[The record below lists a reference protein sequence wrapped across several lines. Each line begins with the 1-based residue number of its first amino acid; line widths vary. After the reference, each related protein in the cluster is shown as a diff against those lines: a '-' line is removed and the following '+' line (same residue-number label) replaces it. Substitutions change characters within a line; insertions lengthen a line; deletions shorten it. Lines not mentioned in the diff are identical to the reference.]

1 MSTFYTSFDSCLSP
15 ISEEENTILVPDRG
29 SPPPKRPINQ
39 TDFTEKAN
47 YIQDSVTWLHHEIFK
62 MKKLDRDLMASF
74 QHMLKTVKSLKQMN
88 KCFEEQT
95 NFRYN
100 LENEEISHAL
110 VDLPATNNNFKWD
123 NNASVEI
130 QRYKRIGNL
139 ERHCSYS

>member
-1 MSTFYTSFDSCLSP
+1 MSTIYTSFDTCLSP
-15 ISEEENTILVPDRG
+15 ISEEENTILVPDRS
-29 SPPPKRPINQ
+29 SPPPTRPINQ

-47 YIQDSVTWLHHEIFK
+47 YIQDSVTWLHHEISK
-62 MKKLDRDLMASF
+62 MKKLDRDLMTSF

-95 NFRYN
+95 DFRYT

-110 VDLPATNNNFKWD
+110 VDLPTTNSNFKW
-123 NNASVEI
+123 NNNTSIEI